1 MHVSGI
7 RAADMANRLKY
18 AGLDAQ
24 VIHMNTSFDGA
35 LDGSVATL
43 PAGET
48 LYVLPTYTAML
59 AFRKLLH
66 DRGWVQSQF
75 WED

>member
-1 MHVSGI
+1 
-7 RAADMANRLKY
+7 MANRLKY
-18 AGLDAQ
+18 AGVEVQGIHIDQSLDRALDAA
-24 VIHMNTSFDGA
+24 VGA
-35 LDGSVATL
+35 L
-43 PAGET
+43 PAGQT

-66 DRGWVQSQF
+66 ERGWVQSQF

>member
-1 MHVSGI
+1 MSGI
-7 RAADMANRLKY
+7 RATDMANRLKY
-18 AGLDAQ
+18 AGVEPSSIHVNTSLDVALDAA
-24 VIHMNTSFDGA
+24 V
-35 LDGSVATL
+35 SVL
-43 PAGET
+43 PAEQT

-66 DRGWVQSQF
+66 SRGWVESQF